1 MVAAGAVVV
10 VVVVVREGWGEG
22 QGEEEEGS
30 RGLQSGRVQENR
42 REEKVVGRVNGN
54 RPLMALGRG

>member
-1 MVAAGAVVV
+1 MVAAGAVV

-22 QGEEEEGS
+22 QGEEEGS